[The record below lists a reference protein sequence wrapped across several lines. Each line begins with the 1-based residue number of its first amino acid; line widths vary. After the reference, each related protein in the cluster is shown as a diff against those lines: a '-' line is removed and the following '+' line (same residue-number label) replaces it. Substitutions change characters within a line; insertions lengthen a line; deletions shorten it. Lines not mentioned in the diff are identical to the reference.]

1 MTGTGVVERC
11 RALLHRRGDRDPR
24 LHPRTAVLVAL
35 GSVLALDAADRSALG
50 VLAPA
55 LKDYF
60 HIGNGTIGLLASV
73 FSIVGGIATIPIGI
87 LTDRTRRVTILVV
100 CVLIWSAAMG
110 LAAGAVTL
118 LVLFVARSTLGIL
131 SAAGGPPVTSIVG
144 DLVSPDIRSRIIGW
158 VRSGELVG
166 AALGFVV
173 TGVIVSFFTWRAAFA
188 ALGVIGLFVA
198 LGFRGVEEP
207 RRGGESL
214 DDEAGGDRLDEPSQL
229 RELVEEQGVEPK
241 PELVIEE
248 DVADLPLPAAIQYV
262 TQVRTLVMIIGA
274 SALGDFFFTALQVF
288 GILFLVD
295 QFDISASTA
304 ALIIPAVGIAGF
316 VGVIAGGRTGD
327 WLIERRVL
335 TGRLKIGTWSY
346 LAVAVVF
353 LPILFTNSLAIALPF
368 LALAGVFLMAPIAP
382 LEAARLDVVH
392 PQLRGRAES
401 ARTTARVVAQAISPL
416 LFGVLSETLGGGG
429 AEGLRDAFLVYLS
442 LLAVSS
448 LLLVLAERDYPREV
462 ASVQESVVEG
472 ASEH

>member
-1 MTGTGVVERC
+1 
-11 RALLHRRGDRDPR
+11 
-24 LHPRTAVLVAL
+24 
-35 GSVLALDAADRSALG
+35 
-50 VLAPA
+50 
-55 LKDYF
+55 
-60 HIGNGTIGLLASV
+60 
-73 FSIVGGIATIPIGI
+73 
-87 LTDRTRRVTILVV
+87 
-100 CVLIWSAAMG
+100 
-110 LAAGAVTL
+110 
-118 LVLFVARSTLGIL
+118 
-131 SAAGGPPVTSIVG
+131 
-144 DLVSPDIRSRIIGW
+144 
-158 VRSGELVG
+158 
-166 AALGFVV
+166 
-173 TGVIVSFFTWRAAFA
+173 
-188 ALGVIGLFVA
+188 LFVA

-472 ASEH
+472 APEH